1 MMKTRRVLTA
11 GDRLASPSLFL
22 LPFLCA
28 LCASVANSAF
38 ADEVLRP
45 RVVIVS
51 QFEPGADEGDRPG
64 EFQFW
69 VEREKLSRVIPLPV
83 AFHDVRANADGT
95 VIGIVTGG
103 GTARAAATVMAL
115 GCDPRFDLTKSYWL
129 INGIAGV
136 DPADA
141 SLGSAAWAEWV
152 VDGDLAHEI
161 DPREMPKDWTTGF
174 VPLDQSVPY
183 GKPKK
188 AEGDYFNMVYHLN
201 GGLREWAYQLTKD
214 TPLESFSDD
223 KVKKLRERYVDHPNA
238 RRPAF
243 VLKGDEISAS
253 TFWHGALLDRWA
265 NDWVSYWTDGQ
276 ANYVMTAMEDSG
288 SLQSLKF
295 LAKAGRVDWNRI
307 MVLRTASNYDS
318 PPPGM
323 TAAESLAVENAGSLS
338 AYLPSL
344 EAAHAVGSPVVHE
357 LVNHWSDY
365 ESTPPSKT
373 PVTSG
378 QQ

>member
-1 MMKTRRVLTA
+1 MTRA
-11 GDRLASPSLFL
+11 WGSRLVPSSFL
-22 LPFLCA
+22 LVPFLCV
-28 LCASVANSAF
+28 LCASVENSAA
-38 ADEVLRP
+38 ADEVFRP

-69 VEREKLSRVIPLPV
+69 VEREKLSRVIPLPA

-95 VIGIVTGG
+95 IIGIVTGG

-115 GCDPRFDLTKSYWL
+115 GCDARFDLTKSYWL

-174 VPLDQSVPY
+174 IPLDQSVPY

-188 AEGDYFNMVYHLN
+188 AEGEYFNMVYHLN
-201 GGLREWAYQLTKD
+201 GALREWAFRLTRD
-214 TPLESFSDD
+214 TPLDGFSDD
-223 KVKKLRERYVDHPNA
+223 KVKKLRERYVDYPNA
-238 RRPAF
+238 RKSAF

-253 TFWHGALLDRWA
+253 TFWHGAVLDRWA
-265 NDWVSYWTDGQ
+265 NDWVSYWTDGK

-323 TAAESLAVENAGSLS
+323 TAAESLAAENASSLS

-344 EAAHAVGSPVVHE
+344 EAAYAVGSRVVHE
-357 LVNHWSDY
+357 IVNNWPKY
-365 ESTPPSKT
+365 ESTPPSDK
-373 PVTSG
+373 P
-378 QQ
+378 